1 MVMELMH
8 GYSVNLLI
16 SSLGNACASFKAATV
31 KVIDGTGFKASLKN
45 KYLLIIPARVDSF
58 KSL

>member
-16 SSLGNACASFKAATV
+16 SSLGDAWASFKAATI
-31 KVIDGTGFKASLKN
+31 KVIDGTGFNRL
-45 KYLLIIPARVDSF
+45 
-58 KSL
+58 